1 MTNYTEFTPPPTCPD
16 GRVCIHE
23 GECMAKY
30 LLKRE
35 LTTPLPGQQD
45 AIKALMRRAVCTDPG
60 FLETLWEAF
69 TFLIHN
75 PRKY

>member
-1 MTNYTEFTPPPTCPD
+1 
-16 GRVCIHE
+16 
-23 GECMAKY
+23 MAKY

-35 LTTPLPGQQD
+35 LTPSLPGKQD

-75 PRKY
+75 LRE